1 MSLEDQTDAFDAD
14 TAAYDYLNP
23 IYKSPWT
30 AADFPPLAEWA
41 AENKSPLDL
50 LIDAAA
56 RPRFFS
62 PPPNVLENPE
72 VPVVQMLLPHAQ
84 AIRAAARS
92 LAARAALHAGNK
104 EYAAAWQDCL
114 ACWRL
119 GAHAASGPTIVE
131 RLVAMAVRHVA
142 KDCTLM
148 ILQCDDLP
156 ESLARQILNDLN
168 SLGPTIPIADALDQ
182 GERFFFLDYA
192 LRQFT
197 GRLGGLPPSDYL
209 GHFENSMNRTASV
222 FAFDVD
228 VPLRMGNEWYDRIV
242 AAVRIFDRPSRKKE
256 LARIDADLEKLGEK
270 FGPAAAGKMLFRKQR
285 SETMGKVLLG
295 FFLPAITAAADA
307 QDRDETNL
315 MLVRLSAAL
324 AVHRARTGAYPKSLD
339 KLTPGIIAKVPLDPY
354 SMAPLRYERRGD
366 GYLLYSV
373 FQNGID
379 NGGLDVIGEISGG
392 EWLPA
397 DQTVPS
403 SNDVS
408 DLVVRMPRPP
418 RKAPVSK
425 EAP

>member
-1 MSLEDQTDAFDAD
+1 
-14 TAAYDYLNP
+14 
-23 IYKSPWT
+23 
-30 AADFPPLAEWA
+30 
-41 AENKSPLDL
+41 
-50 LIDAAA
+50 
-56 RPRFFS
+56 
-62 PPPNVLENPE
+62 
-72 VPVVQMLLPHAQ
+72 
-84 AIRAAARS
+84 
-92 LAARAALHAGNK
+92 
-104 EYAAAWQDCL
+104 
-114 ACWRL
+114 
-119 GAHAASGPTIVE
+119 
-131 RLVAMAVRHVA
+131 
-142 KDCTLM
+142 
-148 ILQCDDLP
+148 
-156 ESLARQILNDLN
+156 
-168 SLGPTIPIADALDQ
+168 
-182 GERFFFLDYA
+182 
-192 LRQFT
+192 
-197 GRLGGLPPSDYL
+197 
-209 GHFENSMNRTASV
+209 
-222 FAFDVD
+222 
-228 VPLRMGNEWYDRIV
+228 
-242 AAVRIFDRPSRKKE
+242 
-256 LARIDADLEKLGEK
+256 
-270 FGPAAAGKMLFRKQR
+270 MLFRKQR